1 LGVTPK
7 ETLSF
12 EALATIIS
20 FGKEAK
26 LNFEINFVPELMP

>member
-1 LGVTPK
+1 VTPN
-7 ETLSF
+7 ETPSL

-26 LNFEINFVPELMP
+26 LNFEINLVPELMP